1 MKKESGENENQGKVL
16 GDRYKLCY
24 DARFLVVTIPRQ
36 FHWRMKAVM
45 KIYVVKG
52 SFFLEEESEA
62 EKDHSKEGRT
72 SKKDLSTLLMTEE
85 KLQWEEVTFSN
96 MEKPKRPP
104 ENRG

>member
-1 MKKESGENENQGKVL
+1 
-16 GDRYKLCY
+16 
-24 DARFLVVTIPRQ
+24 
-36 FHWRMKAVM
+36 MKAVM

-62 EKDHSKEGRT
+62 EKDHTKEGRT

-96 MEKPKRPP
+96 MEKPKRPLRT
-104 ENRG
+104 EGSRSDRRNRYRGISHRLFHWN